1 MCKDGQ
7 LIFRDYCRRILRQ
20 EGGDSEWIM
29 IPRHRCNNPGCR
41 KLHRILPDILVPYK
55 HYQEEV
61 IVDSLDKRIDPAC
74 SDDRPSEQTV
84 RHWNHWLMFNALNID
99 GHLKSIGHRE
109 LGFSEELLRSGV
121 SLLESLRRSIHE
133 RWLKVIL
140 RTIYNAGGRLVPF
153 YP

>member
-41 KLHRILPDILVPYK
+41 KLHRIIPDILVPYK

-109 LGFSEELLRSGV
+109 QGFSEGLLRSGV
-121 SLLESLRRSIHE
+121 SLLESLRRSIPE

>member
-109 LGFSEELLRSGV
+109 LGFSEELLRFGV
-121 SLLESLRRSIHE
+121 SLLESLRRSIPE

>member
-61 IVDSLDKRIDPAC
+61 IVDLLDKRIDPAC

-121 SLLESLRRSIHE
+121 SLLESLRRSIPE